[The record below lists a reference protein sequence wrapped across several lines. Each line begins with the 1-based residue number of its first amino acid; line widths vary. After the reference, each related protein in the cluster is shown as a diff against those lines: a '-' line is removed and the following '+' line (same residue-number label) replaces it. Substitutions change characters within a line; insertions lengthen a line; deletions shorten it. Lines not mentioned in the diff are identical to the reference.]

1 MTTYDRMRA
10 AAARLSYLEAQE
22 GDGYCELAYE
32 LHADADRLEAVERE
46 IRICD
51 PTILDRDGCECIA
64 DSIRG
69 EGK

>member
-1 MTTYDRMRA
+1 MTTYDRMRE

-32 LHADADRLEAVERE
+32 LHADADRLEDVERD
-46 IRICD
+46 IRVGWESREVWA
-51 PTILDRDGCECIA
+51 DR
-64 DSIRG
+64 IRG